1 MNRYGKS
8 AFVGG
13 ASSNNRASANTTC
26 QKCLQ
31 KGHYSYEC
39 KAQAQERPYIS
50 RPSRSQQ
57 LLNPKLK
64 PKLANIAP
72 TPTVTEHE
80 ESSAIHKPAQERSRK
95 RSLDNM
101 DDHRSSR
108 KRSRSAASFSSASVS
123 TISTRS
129 PSPERP
135 RYRHGAKQEREVSA
149 TGGAGDKRVRPSN
162 SASSQDHM
170 QSYEAHGRNTR
181 MRRNSRSPSER
192 GRRRGRSA
200 NSERRMRSASSE
212 RNALKDG
219 RGLTP
224 VRRPDDADNNAM
236 LGQHTGLERADY
248 KTYRD
253 QDREMKDV
261 PGGERPRSLSPFTT
275 EHNGKTR
282 PSLWMRVNLEGL
294 ALKQH
299 VLGSAKRPPHPP
311 QLAETAT
318 RKERA

>member
-1 MNRYGKS
+1 GKS

-72 TPTVTEHE
+72 TPTVTEQE
-80 ESSAIHKPAQERSRK
+80 KSSAIDKPVQERSRK

-101 DDHRSSR
+101 DNHRSSR

-135 RYRHGAKQEREVSA
+135 RYRHGAKQEREGSA
-149 TGGAGDKRVRPSN
+149 TGGAGDKRVRPSS
-162 SASSQDHM
+162 SASSPDHM
-170 QSYEAHGRNTR
+170 QSYEVHGRNTR

-200 NSERRMRSASSE
+200 NSERRMRSASE
-212 RNALKDG
+212 RNTLKDG

-224 VRRPDDADNNAM
+224 VRRPDNADNNAM

-261 PGGERPRSLSPFTT
+261 PGGERPRS
-275 EHNGKTR
+275 
-282 PSLWMRVNLEGL
+282 
-294 ALKQH
+294 
-299 VLGSAKRPPHPP
+299 
-311 QLAETAT
+311 
-318 RKERA
+318 

>member
-57 LLNPKLK
+57 FLNPKLK

-72 TPTVTEHE
+72 TPTLTEQE
-80 ESSAIHKPAQERSRK
+80 KSSATHKPPQERSRK

-101 DDHRSSR
+101 DDHRPSR
-108 KRSRSAASFSSASVS
+108 KRSRSAASFSSVSVS

-135 RYRHGAKQEREVSA
+135 RYRHGATQERDVSA
-149 TGGAGDKRVRPSN
+149 TGGAGDKRVGPPS
-162 SASSQDHM
+162 SASSPNHM
-170 QSYEAHGRNTR
+170 QSYEAHSRNTR

-200 NSERRMRSASSE
+200 NSERRMRSASE
-212 RNALKDG
+212 RNILKDG

-224 VRRPDDADNNAM
+224 NRRPDDAGNNAM

-248 KTYRD
+248 KTHRD

-261 PGGERPRSLSPFTT
+261 PGGDRPRSLSPFS
-275 EHNGKTR
+275 KR
-282 PSLWMRVNLEGL
+282 K
-294 ALKQH
+294 ALTQMN
-299 VLGSAKRPPHPP
+299 R
-311 QLAETAT
+311 
-318 RKERA
+318 